1 MKRIIN
7 YFLIAAA
14 SVLALASCHND
25 ADVSG
30 EGFPTDVTL
39 SVSIP
44 GGITKSADNP
54 GDGALVNRCILEIYQ
69 DGVLYGERLYADVND
84 LSASFA
90 ARLVTGSSYQFVFWA
105 DYAEGNAAEGF
116 EDVYYNTADLSN
128 VSIITDAFVNNE
140 DRRDAF
146 YSTSSAT
153 IDGTSLNFNLKR
165 PFGQLNLYTVDLAE
179 VPASVDLSTVVAKVS
194 FTEAPAGFNVIEG
207 TLTEDPRI
215 SLTPAEFTVPV
226 NFPTTA
232 GEEPAAEAQISF
244 DYLFASSEADQT
256 LVGFTL
262 ELESN
267 GVAVCPDFTTDNIP
281 VQQNYRTN
289 VSSNFLTDAVSI
301 TVNIEPAFDDPDINI
316 GGEEAD
322 ELQEVTIAEFKENAA
337 VGDGIWYQLTG
348 EVFDI
353 YNTEYGNFWIKD
365 ETGEELRVYGLT
377 KTKQES
383 NDKSFTEIGLKAGD
397 IVTIASLRAEYNDE
411 AQAGGTPPAYYISHV
426 EGETPEVTGDPAA
439 VIISEYVEGTSN
451 NKYLEIANISEN
463 EVDLAAY
470 TLIRYTDGDEAR
482 ATEYQLSGTLAS
494 GAVKV
499 YANNQ
504 AKLTLPENVVAETS
518 TSVVFTFNGNDP
530 IALTCNGERVDLL
543 GVLGSNEMWGEN
555 LTLRRKA
562 SVTAPSVT
570 YNVDEWDILDVDD
583 VSNLGALTPAEAE
596 PVEPVEITITSV
608 SGTYYGVANS
618 TNYNYNV
625 TFSGDNGAEF
635 VLDIYGAEWIG
646 GINLNI
652 PAGTY
657 QLSNTKDESN
667 TFYSENSSFSYP
679 AASIDAA
686 PITSGTLV
694 VVNNSWNDNVT
705 IEIEVNGVVYRG
717 YAEKLKIDLEDESA
731 LPEPPLGFDSDVE
744 YAAAA
749 QQLDRNFSDIRYT
762 LNKFTLQLDSDTD
775 APYYQARIEFFAN
788 VGRNYQIE
796 PGTYT
801 ISADAGDA
809 FTIVQ
814 GKFEED
820 IWMGYVERS
829 GSYATYTA
837 ENWSSTTYSAFT
849 SGTMTVAEDGSLSV
863 DFKTAEGYSF
873 KTTCAALDYS
883 NLSLL
888 APGTSLTS
896 DLTAVVPT
904 GGTATASYHSDFWE
918 IKLTPAGTENLHA
931 LDLVVSAAGKT
942 FEQGPAGTYSQASV
956 GGEANTFMPGVA
968 FVKDW
973 GTYFEGTVNGT
984 VYRGYGLNSY
994 GYSVFNGEY
1003 ATIESGSVTITDNGD
1018 GNYLIELSGVDVDG
1032 HNVSVTYDGPL
1043 TLSDDSGY
1051 GNLYLF

>member
-84 LSASFA
+84 LSASFQ

-105 DYAEGNAAEGF
+105 DYAEGSLSEGF
-116 EDVYYNTADLSN
+116 TDVYYNTADLSN

-153 IDGTSLNFNLKR
+153 IEGKSLNFNLKR

-207 TLTEDPRI
+207 TLDDSRI
-215 SLTPAEFTVPV
+215 SLAPAEFTVPV
-226 NFPTTA
+226 NFPAA
-232 GEEPAAEAQISF
+232 GETPAAKAQISF

-322 ELQEVTIAEFKENAA
+322 ELQEVTIAEFKNDAV

-383 NDKSFTEIGLKAGD
+383 NDKSFTEIGLKVGD

-470 TLIRYTDGDEAR
+470 TLIRYTDGDETR
-482 ATEYQLSGTLAS
+482 STEYQLSGTLAS

-499 YANNQ
+499 YANSQ
-504 AKLTLPENVVAETS
+504 ADLTKLPEGVVTESSAVTS
-518 TSVVFTFNGNDP
+518 FNGNDP
-530 IALTCNGERVDLL
+530 IALTCNGETVDLL

-555 LTLRRKA
+555 VTLRRKA
-562 SVTAPSVT
+562 SVTAPSAT
-570 YNVDEWDILDVDD
+570 YNVDEWDVLEQDD

-608 SGTYYGVANS
+608 SGTYYGVVNS

-625 TFSGDNGAEF
+625 TFSDDNGAEF
-635 VLDIYGAEWIG
+635 VLDIYGAEWQG

-657 QLSNTKDESN
+657 QLSNTEDEYN
-667 TFYSENSSFSYP
+667 TFYSGNSSFSYP

-731 LPEPPLGFDSDVE
+731 LPELPLGFDSDVE
-744 YAAAA
+744 YTTVS
-749 QQLDRNFSDIRYT
+749 QYLERNFSDIRYT
-762 LNKFTLQLDSDTD
+762 LNKFTLQLNSDTD
-775 APYYQARIEFFAN
+775 APFYNARIEFFAN
-788 VGRNYQIE
+788 VGRNSQIE

-814 GKFEED
+814 GKFEESSD
-820 IWMGYVERS
+820 MWMGTSRS

-837 ENWSSTTYSAFT
+837 ENWSGTTYSAFT

-863 DFKTAEGYSF
+863 DFTTAEGYSF
-873 KTTCAALDYS
+873 KTTCAALNYS
-883 NLSLL
+883 DLSSILI
-888 APGTSLTS
+888 PGTSLET
-896 DLTAVVPT
+896 DLTAVVPA

-918 IKLTPAGTENLHA
+918 IILTPASGTDNTHA
-931 LDLVVSAAGKT
+931 MNIEVSAAGKT

-973 GTYFEGTVNGT
+973 GTYFEGTVKGT

-994 GYSVFNGEY
+994 GGTAFNGQY

-1032 HNVSVTYDGPL
+1032 HNVNVTYEGPL
-1043 TLSDDSGY
+1043 TLSNDSGS
-1051 GNLYLF
+1051 GNLYPF